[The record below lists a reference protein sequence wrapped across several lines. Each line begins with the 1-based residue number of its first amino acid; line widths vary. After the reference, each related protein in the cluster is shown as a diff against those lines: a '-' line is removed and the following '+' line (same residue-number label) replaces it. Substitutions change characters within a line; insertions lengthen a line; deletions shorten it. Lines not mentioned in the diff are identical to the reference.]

1 MPLPR
6 HPPSIAP
13 VPALP
18 ADAMAAHSRLARA
31 RTLPA
36 LLAAATLAVLAHP
49 HAACA
54 QSQAPANVPP
64 SPAAAPASGV
74 VTLPNVTVISST
86 PLPGSGLDRDK
97 VPEETNVLTGRDL
110 SRDGYPDAL
119 RALDENVGGVTL
131 DQASGNEFQPSLLYH
146 GFNAS
151 PLQGNAQ
158 GIAIYLD
165 GERFNQAFGDTVNFD
180 LIPDVAI
187 DRLTLEGSNP
197 VFGLNAIGGSL
208 AVQTKDGFHYHGG
221 EVDVLGGSFG
231 QVEGQ
236 AQYGVQSADGR
247 QSLYVAGTALHQDG
261 WRDLQSTDIYN
272 VFGDYG
278 MRTDKAEVHLKITAA
293 NNILNGPGTSPV
305 ELLRADPAAQF
316 TAPNLI
322 ANKYVNVNLSGTYD
336 LTETTSLQAVAY
348 YDYFQQRVV
357 NGNVAD
363 DAPCGDGS
371 GLLCSDP
378 GTPSTT
384 RGGGAI
390 PDFLNGGPYSELD
403 TQTTNTNGYG
413 ASLQATNTSRVF
425 GFPNHVVAGGS
436 YDGAQTT
443 FSATSYIGGLT
454 ADRSFIGPGIV
465 IDEPGAN
472 SPVRVATTNSYF
484 GLFASDTIDLTDRLA
499 FTVSGRFNN
508 AEIDLDDLGDAND
521 QGEDGALS
529 GQHSYSRFN
538 PGVGA
543 TYRITPWL
551 SAYAGYFEANRAPT
565 PAELSCA
572 SPAAPCSLANFF
584 VGDPDLKQVVSHTIE
599 TGLRGQYRLRP
610 DATLGY
616 NLGLFRAQLDD
627 DIAFINSE
635 TLGRAYFSN
644 VGQTRRQGVDATL
657 SYTDRRWFA
666 YASYSYTDATYQS
679 GFAEGSGSN
688 PQADTDGN
696 ITVRPGNRLPGIPA
710 HLVKLSVNY
719 QVTPAWNVGAT
730 AISASGQVLFGDEAN
745 LTPHLPASFTLNL
758 NTTYQLTKNVQLF
771 GLVRNIADRTYYTFG
786 TFSPTSSV
794 FLSQAPGATNPR
806 SYSIAAPVAG
816 FGGVRVTF

>member
-1 MPLPR
+1 MR
-6 HPPSIAP
+6 HRSHHRHHAAR
-13 VPALP
+13 PA
-18 ADAMAAHSRLARA
+18 AAG
-31 RTLPA
+31 TLA
-36 LLAAATLAVLAHP
+36 LLAAALALPAAALA
-49 HAACA
+49 
-54 QSQAPANVPP
+54 QTQAPAGVPA
-64 SPAAAPASGV
+64 SPAAGPASGV
-74 VTLPNVTVISST
+74 ITVPDVRIISST
-86 PLPGSGLDRDK
+86 PLLGSGLDRDL

-119 RALDENVGGVTL
+119 RALEENVGGVTL
-131 DQASGNEFQPSLLYH
+131 DSASGNEFQPSLLYH

-158 GIAIYLD
+158 GIAVYLD
-165 GERFNQAFGDTVNFD
+165 GERFNQAFGDTTNFD

-187 DRLTLEGSNP
+187 DRLNLEGSNP

-208 AVQTKDGFHYHGG
+208 GVQTKNGFRYHGG
-221 EVDVLGGSFG
+221 EADLLGGSFG

-236 AQYGVQSADGR
+236 AQYGVQSADGH

-261 WRDLQSTDIYN
+261 WRDLQTSDIYN

-278 MRTDKAEVHLKITAA
+278 VRTDKAEVHLKVTAA
-293 NNILNGPGTSPV
+293 NNVLNGPGTSPV

-322 ANKYVNVNLSGTYD
+322 ANKYVNVNLGGTYA
-336 LTETTSLQAVAY
+336 LTDTTSLQAVGY

-357 NGNVAD
+357 NGNVAN
-363 DAPCGDGS
+363 DAPCDDGS

-384 RGGGAI
+384 RGGAAI

-403 TQTTNTNGYG
+403 TQTTNTSGYG
-413 ASLQATNTSRVF
+413 ASLQATNTDRVL
-425 GFPNHVVAGGS
+425 GLPNHLVAGGS
-436 YDGAQTT
+436 FDGAQTT
-443 FSATSYIGGLT
+443 FSATSTLGGLT
-454 ADRSFIGPGIV
+454 ADRAFIGPGIV
-465 IDEPGAN
+465 IDEPGSN
-472 SPVRVATTNSYF
+472 SPVRVGTTNRYF
-484 GLFASDTIDLTDRLA
+484 GVFASDTIELTRRLA
-499 FTVSGRFNN
+499 LTVSGRFNN
-508 AEIDLDDLGDAND
+508 AEVDLNDLG
-521 QGEDGALS
+521 GAAEQASVGSLS

-538 PGVGA
+538 PAVGA

-572 SPAAPCSLANFF
+572 NPNAPCSLANFF
-584 VGDPDLKQVVSHTIE
+584 VGDPDLKQVVSHSVE
-599 TGLRGQYRLRP
+599 TGLRGQYKPRP
-610 DATLGY
+610 GTTIGY
-616 NLGLFRAQLDD
+616 NLGLFRTQLDD
-627 DIAFINSE
+627 DIAFINAA

-644 VGQTRRQGVDATL
+644 VGQTRRQGVDT
-657 SYTDRRWFA
+657 SVTYTDHRWFA

-679 GFAEGSGSN
+679 GFTEGSGSN
-688 PQADTDGN
+688 PDADANGN
-696 ITVRPGNRLPGIPA
+696 ITVRPGNRLPGVPA
-710 HLVKLSVNY
+710 HLVKLGANY
-719 QVTPAWNVGAT
+719 QLTPAWNVGAT
-730 AISASGQVLFGDEAN
+730 AISTSGQVLFGDEAN

-758 NTTYQLTKNVQLF
+758 NTTYQITPHVQLF

-794 FLSQAPGATNPR
+794 FLSQAPNATNPR

>member
-1 MPLPR
+1 MAPR
-6 HPPSIAP
+6 PPHR
-13 VPALP
+13 LP
-18 ADAMAAHSRLARA
+18 AAPAPAAPAHRRA
-31 RTLPA
+31 LPA
-36 LLAAATLAVLAHP
+36 LLATAALALLLPP
-49 HAACA
+49 HAARA
-54 QSQAPANVPP
+54 QSQAPASVPP
-64 SPAAAPASGV
+64 SPAAGPASGV
-74 VTLPNVTVISST
+74 TTLPNVTVIGST

-131 DQASGNEFQPSLLYH
+131 DSASGNQFQPSLLYH

-158 GIAIYLD
+158 GIAVYLD

-187 DRLTLEGSNP
+187 DRLTIEGSNP

-208 AVQTKDGFHYHGG
+208 AVQTKDGFRTHGG
-221 EVDVLGGSFG
+221 EIDVLGGSFG

-236 AQYGVQSADGR
+236 AQYGVQSRDGH

-261 WRDLQSTDIYN
+261 WRDLQSTDIHT

-278 MRTDKAEVHLKITAA
+278 VRTDAAEVHLKITAA
-293 NNILNGPGTSPV
+293 DNVLNGPGTAPV
-305 ELLRADPAAQF
+305 ELLAADRAAQF

-322 ANKYVNVNLSGTYD
+322 ANKYVNVNLSGSYD
-336 LTETTSLQAVAY
+336 ISDTTSLQAVAY

-357 NGNVAD
+357 NGNTAD
-363 DAPCGDGS
+363 DAPCNDGS

-384 RGGGAI
+384 RFGAAI
-390 PDFLNGGPYSELD
+390 PDFLSGGPYSELD
-403 TQTTNTNGYG
+403 DQTTNTNGYG
-413 ASLQATNTSRVF
+413 ASLQVTNTDRVF

-436 YDGAQTT
+436 FDGAQTT
-443 FSATSYIGGLT
+443 FGATAFIGGLT
-454 ADRSFIGPGIV
+454 ADRAFVGPGIV
-465 IDEPGAN
+465 IDEPGQN
-472 SPVRVATTNSYF
+472 SPVRVATTNTYF
-484 GLFASDTIDLTDRLA
+484 GLFASDTIDLTPRLA
-499 FTVSGRFNN
+499 VTVSGRFNN
-508 AEIDLDDLGDAND
+508 AEIDLDDLGDPND
-521 QGEDGALS
+521 QGEGGALS
-529 GQHSYSRFN
+529 GQHSYSRFD

-543 TYRITPWL
+543 TYRIAPWL

-572 SPAAPCSLANFF
+572 DPGAPCSLANFF
-584 VGDPDLKQVVSHTIE
+584 VGDPDLKQVVSHTVE
-599 TGLRGQYRLRP
+599 TGLRGQDRLSR
-610 DATLGY
+610 DTTLGY
-616 NLGLFRAQLDD
+616 NLGLFRAVLDD
-627 DIAFINSE
+627 DIAFINSA

-644 VGQTRRQGVDATL
+644 VGQTRRQGVDATV

-666 YASYSYTDATYQS
+666 YASYTYTDATYRS
-679 GFAEGSGSN
+679 GFTEGSGSN
-688 PQADTDGN
+688 PQADANGN

-710 HLVKLSVNY
+710 NQVKLGANY
-719 QVTPAWNVGAT
+719 QVTPAWNIGAT
-730 AISASGQVLFGDEAN
+730 AIAASGQVLFGDEAN
-745 LTPHLPASFTLNL
+745 LTPHLPAYFTLNL
-758 NTTYQLTKNVQLF
+758 DTTYQLTKNVQLF
-771 GLVRNIADRTYYTFG
+771 ALARNVTNQRYYTFG
-786 TFSPTSSV
+786 TFSPTASV